1 MSNQNRSAFQGHPF
15 HLVSPSPW
23 PIFTC
28 ISLLNLTTS
37 GVLTMHAFQNAGY
50 WLLFALILVIS
61 SMFFWFRDVI
71 SEGTYIGNHT
81 LAVQKGLNM
90 GVALFI
96 VSEALFFLA
105 IFWAYFHSALSPTV
119 ELGAQ
124 WPPIGIEAINAF
136 ELPLLN
142 TVLLLA
148 SGVTITYSHHS
159 LIQGNRNG
167 ALYGA
172 LFTIILALIFTGF
185 QGVEYSVSSFTLS
198 DGAYGSCFYFGTGLI
213 AAPIIPVSNY
223 SSLFG
228 VSDRTNYK
236 LSPEWVTGFCDGES
250 SFSIKIGKDLTRKHK
265 IKISPSFSIE
275 LHKKDIAILYMIKTF
290 FNAGSIIERVR
301 HGKPSAIYSVQSVK
315 ILYENIIPHFYK
327 YPLLTKKKID
337 FILLSHTVEIM
348 YNTKTLEISHVNE
361 ILSYKSCMGKGKGL
375 PSVLSNLFPGV
386 NKLERSSIILPC
398 DLKETIM
405 SSLWLAGFVSAEGM
419 FYIKPVNYKGILSKY
434 TFVFSIS
441 QHIRDRDLFCKIKD
455 FMACGVIET
464 KKSRINEVVFC
475 VYKYSDIIEKVIPF
489 FLKNKIIGVKYKDFI
504 DFYKAISIVEDKKNI
519 NKKKLNSAIL
529 FIKKGMNSKRKW

>member
-1 MSNQNRSAFQGHPF
+1 MSNFSRSAFQGHPF

-28 ISLLNLTTS
+28 ISLLTLTTS
-37 GVLTMHAFQNAGY
+37 GVLTMHGFSSAEY
-50 WLLFALILVIS
+50 WLAFAFVLLVS

-71 SEGTYIGNHT
+71 SEGTYLGNHT
-81 LAVQKGLNM
+81 LAVQRGLNM

-96 VSEALFFLA
+96 VSEGLFFLA

-124 WPPIGIEAINAF
+124 WPPLGIEAINAF

-159 LIQGNRNG
+159 LIQGIRNG

-172 LFTIILALIFTGF
+172 VFTIILALVFTAF

-198 DGAYGSCFYFGTGLI
+198 DGAFGSCFYFGTGLI
-213 AAPIIPVSNY
+213 SAPIIP
-223 SSLFG
+223 
-228 VSDRTNYK
+228 NYK

-265 IKISPSFSIE
+265 IKISPCFSIE
-275 LHKKDIAILYMIKTF
+275 LHKKDIAILSMMKTF
-290 FNAGSIIERVR
+290 FNTGSIIERVR
-301 HGKPSAIYSVQSVK
+301 HGKPTAIYSVQSLK
-315 ILYENIIPHFYK
+315 ILYENIIPHFNK
-327 YPLLTKKKID
+327 YPLLTQKKID
-337 FILLSHTVEIM
+337 FILFSHTVEIM
-348 YNTKTLEISHVNE
+348 YNNKILEICHVNK
-361 ILSYKSCMGKGKGL
+361 ILSYKSCMGKDKGL
-375 PSVLSNLFPGV
+375 SSILLDLFPDV
-386 NKLERSSIILPC
+386 NKLVRSSITLPC
-398 DLKETIM
+398 YLKETIL
-405 SSLWLAGFVSAEGM
+405 SSLWLAGFASAEGM
-419 FYIKPVNYKGILSKY
+419 FYIKPVKHEGILSKY
-434 TFVFSIS
+434 ILVFSIS
-441 QHIRDRDLFCKIKD
+441 QHIRDINLFYKIKD
-455 FMACGVIET
+455 FIACGVIET

-489 FLKNKIIGVKYKDFI
+489 FLNNKIIGAKHKDFL
-504 DFYKAISIVEDKKNI
+504 DFYKAMSIIKGNNNI
-519 NKKKLNSAIL
+519 NKEKLNTAIL
-529 FIKKGMNSKRKW
+529 FIKNGMNSKRKW